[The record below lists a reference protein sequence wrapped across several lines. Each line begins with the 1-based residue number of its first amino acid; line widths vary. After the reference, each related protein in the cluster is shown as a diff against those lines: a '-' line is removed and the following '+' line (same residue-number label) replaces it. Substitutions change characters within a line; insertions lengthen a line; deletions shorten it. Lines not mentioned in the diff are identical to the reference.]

1 MFRSING
8 LKGFV
13 IATIDGEIGQCKD
26 FLFDDRHWAIRYM
39 VADTGKWLP
48 GRKVLVSPIA
58 LGKPDW
64 EARRFPVQLTRQ
76 EIEDSPPLDK
86 DAPVSRQYESSWFDY
101 YGWPY
106 YWFGGGMWGATPYPT
121 ALFLKRLQKAVE
133 KGLEPEESHLR
144 SVNEVTGYQ
153 ILSKDGKVG
162 HAEDFLVEEEAWVLR
177 YIVINIH
184 NGLPHRKV
192 LVAPTWVTW
201 VDWVSMQI
209 RIELTTEAFRNM
221 LEYDPSVPIDRRH
234 EGRLHEQHG
243 RVKNRE

>member
-58 LGKPDW
+58 LRKPDW

-121 ALFLKRLQKAVE
+121 ALFLKRLRKAVE

>member
-1 MFRSING
+1 MLHSINE
-8 LKGFV
+8 LKNYL
-13 IATIDGEIGQCKD
+13 ISAEDGEIGRCKN
-26 FLFDDRHWAIRYM
+26 FLFDDHHWAIRYM
-39 VADTGKWLP
+39 VVDTRKWLP

-64 EARRFPVQLTRQ
+64 DARRFPVQLTRQ
-76 EIEDSPPLDK
+76 EIKDSPPLDE

-106 YWFGGGMWGATPYPT
+106 YWFGGGIWGASPYPT
-121 ALFLKRLQKAVE
+121 ALFLKRLQKVVE

-162 HAEDFLVEEEAWVLR
+162 HAEDFLVEEETWVFR

-184 NGLPHRKV
+184 DGLPQRKV

-201 VDWVSMQI
+201 IDWISMQI
-209 RIELTTEAFRNM
+209 RLELTAKAM
-221 LEYDPSVPIDRRH
+221 KKSLEYDPSVLVDREYEVLLH
-234 EGRLHEQHG
+234 DYYGRPKHWE
-243 RVKNRE
+243 